1 MSAIPATVS
10 EQQLHTW
17 LGLNWKPVC
26 SERVESLVKEVKGL
40 QGGLSCFSSRY
51 WVVSTDPAVLS
62 ATGSPVSQCLSS
74 SDGSQLRPPSWSR
87 ILKRDI
93 ITIWPWIIN
102 VAKLS
107 TNLTLKLLSHV
118 LRPTAA
124 NLAWLLSTAQRSSVE
139 KSELMKARVEEF

>member
-1 MSAIPATVS
+1 MSVSGSLTLRQFVATLWTDS
-10 EQQLHTW
+10 T
-17 LGLNWKPVC
+17 LGTASTESQFALK
-26 SERVESLVKEVKGL
+26 ELRVER
-40 QGGLSCFSSRY
+40 GLSCFSSRY